1 VPLQQI
7 TLACG
12 GLSSFTCPLRVSLLQ
27 FVSLCGE
34 AQPASSFLLIVGA
47 FPSATL
53 NDWSSDLAG
62 ASYSGQ
68 ATTFAWANEICA
80 DDYQERGIV
89 LASMNMWN
97 NVINAWWPLLFYRA
111 TDAPQFKTGM
121 ITMICVCIATLAV
134 TYAVWYL
141 EKREI
146 RKTVDHGRDALAV
159 TDEKED
165 KVGYQN

>member
-1 VPLQQI
+1 
-7 TLACG
+7 
-12 GLSSFTCPLRVSLLQ
+12 
-27 FVSLCGE
+27 
-34 AQPASSFLLIVGA
+34 
-47 FPSATL
+47 
-53 NDWSSDLAG
+53 
-62 ASYSGQ
+62 
-68 ATTFAWANEICA
+68 
-80 DDYQERGIV
+80 
-89 LASMNMWN
+89 MNMWN